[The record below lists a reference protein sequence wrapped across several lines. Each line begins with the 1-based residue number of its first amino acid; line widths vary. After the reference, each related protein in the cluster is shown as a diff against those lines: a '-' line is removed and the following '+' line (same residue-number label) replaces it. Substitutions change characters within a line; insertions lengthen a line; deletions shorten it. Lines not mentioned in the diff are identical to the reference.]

1 MKRIKKNDTVV
12 VITGREKGKTGK
24 VLRVVGDRV
33 TIEKLNL
40 VKRHTRPT
48 EKHRQGGIV
57 EKEAPMHLS
66 NVQLVSPSTGKPVRV
81 GYKLVEDGAGKS
93 RKVRFARQTGEVLD

>member
-1 MKRIKKNDTVV
+1 MIA
-12 VITGREKGKTGK
+12 GREKGKTGK
-24 VLRVVGDRV
+24 VLRVTGDKV

-48 EKHRQGGIV
+48 EKARQGGIV
-57 EKEAPMHLS
+57 EKEAPLHIS
-66 NVQLVSPSTGKPVRV
+66 NVQLVSPSTGRAVRV
-81 GYKLVEDGAGKS
+81 GFKVVDDDAGKS